1 MERLTILEAVPAD
14 AESLKEIFFA
24 HLASNPEY
32 ISHGEVQMGVGEM
45 SLNPDGSVSAGIA
58 PDGEKMWLKYISGKI
73 SSENAAVFKAVCGK
87 DIAGFCVADIEED
100 GADPFGM
107 VCDVLV
113 KEDFR
118 SRGIGDALLEAAT
131 GWLRS
136 KGVDGIYLESGKDN
150 HSAHRFFE
158 KRGFVHV
165 SEIYRLF
172 P

>member
-1 MERLTILEAVPAD
+1 MEQFTILEAVPAD
-14 AESLKEIFFA
+14 AESLKDIFFA
-24 HLASNPEY
+24 HLPSNPEY
-32 ISHGEVQMGVGEM
+32 ISHGEVQMGVGRM
-45 SLNPDGSVSAGIA
+45 CMDSGGNVSAGIA
-58 PDGEKMWLKYISGKI
+58 PDGEKMWLKYINAKI
-73 SSENAAVFKAVCGK
+73 SSGDAAVFKAVCE
-87 DIAGFCVADIEED
+87 DSIAGFCVADIEED
-100 GADPFGM
+100 GADPFGV

-113 KEDFR
+113 KETFR
-118 SRGIGDALLEAAT
+118 SRGIGDSLLETAI

-136 KGVDGIYLESGKDN
+136 KGVNGIYLESGKNN